1 MGVQK
6 MICNSCHNQM
16 PSGTDG
22 MCQSCFDFYMKHRAM
37 EIKPYSPS
45 RLEFFTA
52 AALSGIR
59 IHEPH
64 YVTSSVANEAIWLAK
79 ETIKQLDKET

>member
-1 MGVQK
+1 

-22 MCQSCFDFYMKHRAM
+22 MCQGCFDYYMKYRGT

-52 AALSGIR
+52 AALTGILV
-59 IHEPH
+59 HEFRNKDSI
-64 YVTSSVANEAIWLAK
+64 VDAINVAK
-79 ETIKQLDKET
+79 ETIKQLDKKT